1 MTAQF
6 RLTQPAITDIEEIAD
21 YIAHQSGLKKSEDFL
36 SRLESKFSNIVA
48 FPQIGRKRDKILLGM
63 RSISMDSYLIFYV
76 LLGEDIEILRVVS
89 GYRDL
94 DALFK
99 DDND

>member
-6 RLTQPAITDIEEIAD
+6 RLTTPAITDIEEIAD
-21 YIAHQSGLKKSEDFL
+21 YIASQAGLEKSEDFL
-36 SRLESKFSNIVA
+36 SKLESRFSNIVA
-48 FPQIGRKRDKILLGM
+48 FPQIGRKRDEILLGM
-63 RSISMDSYLIFYV
+63 RSISIDSYLIFYV

-94 DALFK
+94 NELFK
-99 DDND
+99 DD